1 MFNMGHWF
9 QCYAFGIIE
18 KTTFPKSLG
27 FLEKG
32 EDISNIIS
40 NLDFQ
45 LAWASIIGVW
55 TFPNRPLT
63 LAMPSLPP
71 QPKGVNFLEEYSDS
85 LLDARKHELL
95 STSGPRDLV
104 QKLSELQKRDSGK
117 IMDSDIKQTAT
128 GNVAGNDTKS
138 IALSGFL
145 YHLCKGPAVLRKFRE
160 EINGKNE
167 EGKFFDPITFK
178 ETQELPY
185 LQAGIREGLRMHPA
199 VWFTMPR
206 VVPKG
211 GKTMIGWYFPKG
223 MIAGINPWVA
233 HRNRQLF
240 DKDAYLFRPKRWLES
255 KEASSQREVYF
266 LTFGLGSCACIG
278 KNTRLLEISK
288 AIPQVVRHFDFE
300 LQNKGEWKCTNHWV
314 AKPGNFVCRVKRR
327 ELRGELSQ
335 ASARSECV
343 GRSLSSREQ
352 EYLVK

>member
-1 MFNMGHWF
+1 
-9 QCYAFGIIE
+9 
-18 KTTFPKSLG
+18 
-27 FLEKG
+27 
-32 EDISNIIS
+32 
-40 NLDFQ
+40 
-45 LAWASIIGVW
+45 
-55 TFPNRPLT
+55 
-63 LAMPSLPP
+63 MPSLPP

-223 MIAGINPWVA
+223 VSLFLVNERCNRHETNHKQMIAGINPWVA

-266 LTFGLGSCACIG
+266 LT
-278 KNTRLLEISK
+278 
-288 AIPQVVRHFDFE
+288 V
-300 LQNKGEWKCTNHWV
+300 
-314 AKPGNFVCRVKRR
+314 
-327 ELRGELSQ
+327 
-335 ASARSECV
+335 
-343 GRSLSSREQ
+343 SLSLLQARWVLKTRAQS
-352 EYLVK
+352 